1 MYSQPNAEMPT
12 PAAEKGFIHE
22 ADNWEDGRTNLTFLK
37 SRGSGYLWDEAESGE
52 HGERELEIGKA
63 EGIIGLHRHNK
74 I

>member
-1 MYSQPNAEMPT
+1 MKRRHKPQAGLP
-12 PAAEKGFIHE
+12 
-22 ADNWEDGRTNLTFLK
+22 K
-37 SRGSGYLWDEAESGE
+37 SMGSGYLWDEAEAGE